1 MINGKKVIIS
11 RKMAQMVN
19 FSRNSHHPIETL
31 SSAIVISRVTMK
43 IVFSWYKRSRYN
55 TISKLFSTVLV
66 SGIRS
71 PFR

>member
-43 IVFSWYKRSRYN
+43 IVFS
-55 TISKLFSTVLV
+55 
-66 SGIRS
+66 
-71 PFR
+71 

>member
-19 FSRNSHHPIETL
+19 FSRNSHHPIGTL

-43 IVFSWYKRSRYN
+43 IVFS
-55 TISKLFSTVLV
+55 
-66 SGIRS
+66 
-71 PFR
+71 